1 MSAIKGEEKKKY
13 EEYKEAFN
21 INDEFERL
29 LEIYKIDGSFY
40 SFINKA
46 LGSKNQEEVDKVK
59 YYMQALIY

>member
-1 MSAIKGEEKKKY
+1 MSAIKGKEKKKY
-13 EEYKEAFN
+13 EEAFN

-29 LEIYKIDGSFY
+29 LEIYKIHGSFY